1 MEKFR
6 TAYAWARAHKATVL
20 AGTAAVLAVAVRYWP
35 GLPVDDIVKGLA
47 ALLSF

>member
-20 AGTAAVLAVAVRYWP
+20 SATAAVLALAAGYWP
-35 GLPVDDIVKGLA
+35 GLPVDDIVRGLA